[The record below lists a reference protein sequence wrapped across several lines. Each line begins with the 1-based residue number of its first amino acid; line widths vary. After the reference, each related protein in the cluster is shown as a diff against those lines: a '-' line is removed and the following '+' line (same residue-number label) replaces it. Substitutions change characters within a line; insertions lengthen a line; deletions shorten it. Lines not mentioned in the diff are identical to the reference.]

1 MVITMDMITDTD
13 TDTAMAMA
21 MAMDTMANQVMVLL
35 ERNLK
40 RPTKIRLI
48 LCPTVSEWCVLSICV
63 TCLSLYANKV

>member
-1 MVITMDMITDTD
+1 MVITMDTITDTD
-13 TDTAMAMA
+13 TAMA

-48 LCPTVSEWCVLSICV
+48 LCPTVSEWVSYRYVLLV
-63 TCLSLYANKV
+63 

>member
-1 MVITMDMITDTD
+1 MVTMDTITDTD
-13 TDTAMAMA
+13 TDTDMDTV

-48 LCPTVSEWCVLSICV
+48 LCPTVSEWVSYQYVSLVLR
-63 TCLSLYANKV
+63 LYANKV